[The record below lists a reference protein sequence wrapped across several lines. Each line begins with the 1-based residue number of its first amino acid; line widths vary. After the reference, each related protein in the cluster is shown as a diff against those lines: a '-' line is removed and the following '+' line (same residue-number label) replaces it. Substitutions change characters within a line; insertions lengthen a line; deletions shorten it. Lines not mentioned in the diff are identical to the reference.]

1 MVPLFSAPRI
11 LSGAH
16 WLTDVYVGAL
26 SLTLLCLPLLLLTG
40 LSDALIGW
48 IAQRLP
54 RLPGWQWLAGK
65 TSASQ

>member
-1 MVPLFSAPRI
+1 MSTRKDYLLGTTMVA
-11 LSGAH
+11 GAA
-16 WLTDVYVGAL
+16 AL

-65 TSASQ
+65 TPARQQ

>member
-1 MVPLFSAPRI
+1 M
-11 LSGAH
+11 
-16 WLTDVYVGAL
+16 GAL

-48 IAQRLP
+48 IARRLP

-65 TSASQ
+65 TPVSQQ